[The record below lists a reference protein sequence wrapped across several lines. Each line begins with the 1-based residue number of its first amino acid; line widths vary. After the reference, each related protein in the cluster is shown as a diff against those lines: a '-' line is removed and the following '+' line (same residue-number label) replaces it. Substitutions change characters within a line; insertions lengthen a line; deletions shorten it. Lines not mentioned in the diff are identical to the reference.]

1 MCGLVSVINKNSNG
15 LTKDQVDSFDMML
28 FLDQLRGKDS
38 TGTFVVEKNGG
49 MSMAKEASH
58 ATDFRTRKEY
68 KDLCTLAF
76 QRGSAIVGHN
86 RAATKGTIIDA
97 NAHPFVV
104 DDNITLVHNG
114 TLWGN
119 HKELADTEVDSHAIA
134 HVIHEND
141 GNLEKALQSVNGAM
155 ALIWHD
161 FKNQTLNFIR
171 NSQRPLYCVETYN
184 SWMWASEEGFLDFV
198 LKRFK
203 ITTTSA
209 ITLLPEGVL
218 SKYTLDNGKFTN
230 EVTKLSMSKPYVATP
245 PYSKYDSGPT
255 LYNPCGSEDDWGD
268 YPFTCREA
276 APALPPPPKPIL
288 EQKNSVME
296 LIKLNEENLAS
307 KMGSFFTYDM
317 YSKLTAKFA
326 EGDWLTMQ
334 CVDYVE
340 VHPSNK
346 SLGYFLYGNTEL
358 DPDVMVKIHMPASTP
373 DIKLMDWTMN
383 VRRCS
388 VKLRAK
394 QWTLYRQAENIT
406 DFREGFIMYIG
417 SEVYEILDPV
427 KPEEIIHV

>member
-15 LTKDQVDSFDMML
+15 LTKDQVDSFDLML

-38 TGTFVVEKNGG
+38 TGTFVVEKNGA
-49 MSMAKEASH
+49 MSLAKEASH

-76 QRGSAIVGHN
+76 QRGSAMVGHN
-86 RAATKGTIIDA
+86 RAATKGSIIDV

-119 HKELADTEVDSHAIA
+119 HKDLADTEVDSHAIA

-141 GNLEKALQSVNGAM
+141 GNLEKALQSINGAM

-203 ITTTSA
+203 ISTTSA

-218 SKYTLDNGKFTN
+218 SKFSLDNGKFTN
-230 EVTKLSMSKPYVATP
+230 EVTKLTITKPYVPVTYQP
-245 PYSKYDSGPT
+245 SKYTGPS
-255 LYNPCGSEDDWGD
+255 YHNPCGDEDCWGD
-268 YPFTCREA
+268 YPFVGRVDVPTIT
-276 APALPPPPKPIL
+276 PPLTPPPR
-288 EQKNSVME
+288 ENSVME
-296 LIKLNEENLAS
+296 LIKINEENIAA

-317 YSKLTAKFA
+317 YAKLTKDFK
-326 EGDWLTMQ
+326 EGDWTTIQ

-340 VHPSNK
+340 VHPTNP
-346 SLGYFLYGNTEL
+346 SLGYFLYGITEQ
-358 DPDVMVKIHMPASTP
+358 DPDVIVKVHMPAATP

-383 VRRCS
+383 TRRCS
-388 VKLRAK
+388 VKLKAK
-394 QWTLYRQAENIT
+394 SWVLHRQPENVTGFKEGYTMFIGAEI
-406 DFREGFIMYIG
+406 
-417 SEVYEILDPV
+417 YELLDPV
-427 KPEEIIHV
+427 KQEEIIHV